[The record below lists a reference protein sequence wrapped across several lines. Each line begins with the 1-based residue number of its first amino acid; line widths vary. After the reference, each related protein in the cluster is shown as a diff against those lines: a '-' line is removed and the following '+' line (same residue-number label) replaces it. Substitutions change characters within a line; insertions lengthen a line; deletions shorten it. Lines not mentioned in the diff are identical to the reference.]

1 MRNSDCV
8 KKKRGLTGSNTNES
22 SWVSVVNVPRKRS
35 ILRAAFEMNRLR
47 RWAPCLLTR
56 SATSAQKTFALHR
69 NFVTRCAP
77 TSSPAWHFSHY
88 ATLLNYLDNPFHHLQ
103 LNWFVGAV
111 IIFFFFQNWLDL
123 IKSQRHWSLYC
134 REILLN
140 RSGVGNG
147 VVICLMFQTSS
158 IFWQGRHWRHFPAN
172 FQHLFHSFFFSLSF
186 SSLIFKKKK
195 LKLLAD
201 LKLDKGA
208 QQKRKK
214 ENQKRN
220 SI

>member
-69 NFVTRCAP
+69 NFVIRCAP

-111 IIFFFFQNWLDL
+111 IIFFFFFSKLVRFDKIAAALVALLSGNSV
-123 IKSQRHWSLYC
+123 KSQWC
-134 REILLN
+134 
-140 RSGVGNG
+140 
-147 VVICLMFQTSS
+147 
-158 IFWQGRHWRHFPAN
+158 WQRRRY
-172 FQHLFHSFFFSLSF
+172 LF
-186 SSLIFKKKK
+186 
-195 LKLLAD
+195 D
-201 LKLDKGA
+201 VP
-208 QQKRKK
+208 
-214 ENQKRN
+214 N
-220 SI
+220 